1 MGSTNISLKKE
12 AYEFLK
18 ALKSKNKSFSDVVIE
33 LKKKNAKNGNKENI
47 MKYFGVLKNKK
58 DWNETEKRM
67 KEFRDEFEE
76 RIDSTVKY
84 MEKARREK

>member
-18 ALKSKNKSFSDVVIE
+18 SLKDKNKSFSDVVME
-33 LKKKNAKNGNKENI
+33 LKEKDGKRGSKENL
-47 MKYFGVLKNKK
+47 MKYFGALKDKK

-76 RIDSTVKY
+76 HVESTIKY
-84 MEKARREK
+84 MEKARKEK